1 MHTLNKINLHNRFS
15 FGRVN
20 RIIFLPIALSCIL
33 LLFSACV
40 LNTPSQTPDLNR
52 FETKIFD
59 FPSSVVMK
67 ALLRLLSDKK
77 FKVNA
82 ERSNGQ
88 SLQTE
93 WLQDGS
99 YRSMVRAEVSTLGK
113 YLSQLKVNLQLQK
126 KTFLQETWQPQ
137 DKIDKTVY
145 NDFMNDMLIESYRVL
160 YDRR

>member
-1 MHTLNKINLHNRFS
+1 M
-15 FGRVN
+15 
-20 RIIFLPIALSCIL
+20 
-33 LLFSACV
+33 LFAACV
-40 LNTPSQTPDLNR
+40 PNTPSQTPDLNR

-67 ALLRLLSDKK
+67 ALLRVLSDKK

-82 ERSNGQ
+82 ERSNGHGQ

-126 KTFLQETWQPQ
+126 KPFLQESWESI
-137 DKIDKTVY
+137 DKIDRTVY
-145 NDFMNDMLIESYRVL
+145 NDFMNDVLIESYRVL